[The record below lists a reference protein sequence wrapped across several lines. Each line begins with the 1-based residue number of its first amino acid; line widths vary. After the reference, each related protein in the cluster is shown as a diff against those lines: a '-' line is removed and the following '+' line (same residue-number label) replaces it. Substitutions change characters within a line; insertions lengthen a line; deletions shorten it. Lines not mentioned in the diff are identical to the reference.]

1 MSEHKKAIIMASF
14 FVDGTKNYPL
24 FGYELEVLDYIK
36 SEIEHGSTVYFLP
49 NKGQI
54 NIGPITIGDQTTLNE
69 IDDALK
75 NQTKIFPPYIEGR
88 TFLESDESYHLQQL
102 KVKQKCFE
110 DGIDEVIILCGPAH
124 KYEHYPIKDLEAVFE
139 NLNETT
145 IYQKIINSPNVVGM
159 KQVQLKNL
167 SEYKPKLSTQ
177 SFFEVQELRLV
188 D

>member
-1 MSEHKKAIIMASF
+1 
-14 FVDGTKNYPL
+14 
-24 FGYELEVLDYIK
+24 
-36 SEIEHGSTVYFLP
+36 
-49 NKGQI
+49 
-54 NIGPITIGDQTTLNE
+54 
-69 IDDALK
+69 
-75 NQTKIFPPYIEGR
+75 
-88 TFLESDESYHLQQL
+88 
-102 KVKQKCFE
+102 
-110 DGIDEVIILCGPAH
+110 
-124 KYEHYPIKDLEAVFE
+124 VFE